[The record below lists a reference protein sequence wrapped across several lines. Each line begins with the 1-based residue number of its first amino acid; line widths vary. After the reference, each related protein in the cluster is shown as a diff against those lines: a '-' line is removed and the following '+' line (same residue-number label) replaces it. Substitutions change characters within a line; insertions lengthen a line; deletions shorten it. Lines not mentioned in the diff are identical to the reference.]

1 MIEVPQSVERMTA
14 AVGSLYELI
23 RSGGLTHDGEDAFTA
38 QVLNAVPRF
47 NDRGF
52 TLAKGKSRGRID
64 AAVAL
69 ALAVDRVQREETVP
83 EFEPAVLFGAAR

>member
-1 MIEVPQSVERMTA
+1 MTPA
-14 AVGSLYELI
+14 IGNLYELI
-23 RSGGLTHDGEDAFTA
+23 VKGRLTHDGDQPFAN

-64 AAVAL
+64 ACIAL
-69 ALAVDRVQREETVP
+69 ALAVERAHAREEP
-83 EFEPAVLFGAAR
+83 AEPLVAWA